1 MVAKGCAQRLGYNY
15 LEMHL
20 PIMCIETICAI
31 LMVAAMWK
39 LFIYQ
44 LDIKGA
50 YLNGKL
56 KHHMYMHQPE
66 GYNDGTGYICM
77 LVKTLYGLKQA
88 GWEWNQ
94 EFDSK
99 LRRRRYV
106 HLQSNPY
113 MYIWHVDEDFVIII
127 V

>member
-1 MVAKGCAQRLGYNY
+1 M
-15 LEMHL
+15 
-20 PIMCIETICAI
+20 ETICAI
-31 LMVAAMWK
+31 LAVAATRK

-56 KHHMYMHQPE
+56 KQHVYMRQPE
-66 GYNDGTGYICM
+66 GYDDGTGRVCM

-88 GWEWNQ
+88 GREWNQ

-99 LRRRRYV
+99 LRR
-106 HLQSNPY
+106 
-113 MYIWHVDEDFVIII
+113 
-127 V
+127 